1 MRCTEKVRLSVGLG
15 TSSNFESP
23 KVSPAAPRGRFFTK
37 KIHSMKK
44 NMTAPAHFIS
54 AADDAGLRL
63 GVRHAGESQ
72 GWYGTRD
79 RSNHDDKL
87 KHRGLVVLWCPRLT
101 GIAFVMINAW
111 SVYQSQIVTIDFF
124 QVSQPANIIKARDEL
139 LVTYPNV
146 NERVSLAKSFGDDVL
161 FIG

>member
-1 MRCTEKVRLSVGLG
+1 
-15 TSSNFESP
+15 
-23 KVSPAAPRGRFFTK
+23 
-37 KIHSMKK
+37 
-44 NMTAPAHFIS
+44 MTAPARFIS

-63 GVRHAGESQ
+63 GIRHARKSP

-87 KHRGLVVLWCPRLT
+87 KHRGLVVLWCPRLI
-101 GIAFVMINAW
+101 GIAFLMINAW

-139 LVTYPNV
+139 LVTYLNV
-146 NERVSLAKSFGDDVL
+146 NEQVSLAKSFGDDVL

>member
-1 MRCTEKVRLSVGLG
+1 M
-15 TSSNFESP
+15 
-23 KVSPAAPRGRFFTK
+23 
-37 KIHSMKK
+37 
-44 NMTAPAHFIS
+44 
-54 AADDAGLRL
+54 
-63 GVRHAGESQ
+63 
-72 GWYGTRD
+72 
-79 RSNHDDKL
+79 
-87 KHRGLVVLWCPRLT
+87 LWGPRLT
-101 GIAFVMINAW
+101 RIALVTINVW